1 MITLIKALLESIK
14 TIPGSTLFILLI
26 TLAVNL
32 ATSLANRLTMDVNEY
47 RRWSIEFNRVS
58 KELKKAMA
66 KGDRKRVARLKK
78 RQRELMEVQSKLMA
92 RRGWL
97 WIVFL
102 VPMFVLWR
110 VLVSM
115 YGGLT
120 VAYIPLPVK
129 LPFRPPPTALGTEIG
144 LTLWYFIAS
153 FAVSI
158 PISRALGLTFEME
171 D

>member
-78 RQRELMEVQSKLMA
+78 RQRDLMEVQS
-92 RRGWL
+92 
-97 WIVFL
+97 
-102 VPMFVLWR
+102 
-110 VLVSM
+110 S
-115 YGGLT
+115 
-120 VAYIPLPVK
+120 
-129 LPFRPPPTALGTEIG
+129 
-144 LTLWYFIAS
+144 
-153 FAVSI
+153 
-158 PISRALGLTFEME
+158 
-171 D
+171 